1 MLSRRPMTPMMPSF
15 IPRALRSVL
24 LAASLPALAGIQAA
38 MASDADV
45 ILHTSQGPISIE
57 LFEDQAPASV
67 ENFLAYAEEG
77 HYQGTLFHRVID
89 DFMIQ
94 GGGFDADFNQ
104 KPTREPITN
113 EADNGL
119 ANTRGTLAM
128 ARTGD
133 PHSATAQFFINV
145 ADNGFLDHRGPQSGR
160 TWGYAVFGR
169 VIEGMEV
176 VDAIKDVP
184 TTSRGPFQDVPAEP
198 VLIERV
204 ERL

>member
-1 MLSRRPMTPMMPSF
+1 
-15 IPRALRSVL
+15 
-24 LAASLPALAGIQAA
+24 